1 MSEYQYYEFL
11 AMDRALDKSEMA
23 ALRKLSSRA
32 EITPTRFA
40 NEYHWGDFKGS
51 PEELMAEYF
60 DAHVYVA
67 NWGTHRLMLRLPED
81 SVDEE
86 VLMQYV
92 VEDALDFW
100 DTEQHCIL
108 KWLRSGEAPDE
119 WVEGQGWMTRLAP
132 IREEIERG
140 DYRALYLGWLYGAG
154 AAELPE
160 DTIEPPLPAGLGALT
175 GAQEALAEFLG
186 IDPDLLAAATAASPP
201 LAEPVEN
208 LPHMLALAASIPAA
222 EAHHY
227 LVLLLQGKGRQAER
241 ELRRR
246 YAETLRS
253 VPGRDAASA
262 PAPQRTLADLTALAR
277 EAHTKRLQREKE
289 QRQREQAESQR
300 QRQRY
305 LATLAEDFERH
316 WKKADALA
324 NEQRAA
330 AYDQARTLL
339 VDLSEAYALKKNR
352 AEFLQRLAQFRA
364 AHGRRGALLR
374 RLDEA
379 GLTGKP

>member
-11 AMDRALDKSEMA
+11 AIDRALDKSEMA
-23 ALRKLSSRA
+23 TLRTLSTRA

-51 PEELMAEYF
+51 AEELMAEYF

-67 NWGTHRLMLRLPED
+67 NWGTHILMLRLPED
-81 SVDEE
+81 GVDED

-108 KWLRSGEAPDE
+108 QWHRNGDPPDE
-119 WVEGQGWMTRLAP
+119 WVEGQGWMARLAP

-140 DYRALYLGWLYGAG
+140 DYRALYLGWLHGVG
-154 AAELPE
+154 AAALPE
-160 DTIEPPLPAGLGALT
+160 DTLEPPLPAGLGALT
-175 GAQEALAEFLG
+175 GAQEALAEFLE
-186 IDPDLLAAATAASPP
+186 IDPDLLAAASASSPP
-201 LAEPVEN
+201 LAEPVES
-208 LPHMLALAASIPAA
+208 LPQMTAWAASIPAA
-222 EAHHY
+222 EARHY

-246 YAETLRS
+246 YADAVRLA
-253 VPGRDAASA
+253 PGRDTAGVS
-262 PAPQRTLADLTALAR
+262 APQRTLADLSALAR
-277 EAHTKRLQREKE
+277 EAHAKRLQGEKE
-289 QRQREQAESQR
+289 QRQRKQAESQR

-305 LATLAEDFERH
+305 LATLADDFERH
-316 WKKADALA
+316 WKKADDLA

-339 VDLSEAYALKKNR
+339 VDLSAAYALKQNQ

-364 AHGRRGALLR
+364 VHGRRGALLR

-379 GLTGKP
+379 GLAGKP